1 MKYLTLILS
10 VTFLLLGKLNAQ
22 NSELQFNSNINIQS
36 NGLNSNILNTFL
48 YGGFINQE
56 LKDKWINASKVN
68 NIINGEITNEI
79 NYNIKFIKSDLTFL
93 ISDKNHININLRQD
107 MLKLIL
113 NGNSTYQ
120 EQLLEFDNSNLRA
133 TRYQQFKI
141 GYNFY
146 LRKNKI
152 KFGASYLRGNHNI
165 SLLINKG
172 TLYTDLNGQ
181 NIDLNYDILAFS
193 TDTSSYNIFNN
204 NGHGMAIDFATK
216 ISVGKSLINLYVKDL
231 GFIKWNNNSINSFVD
246 SSYNYSG
253 IFIEDLYNFNDSLIN
268 FEDNFNYAINQNQ
281 YKSYIAADLGINFEK
296 NFKHKKIKKIITGIN
311 AKWHPLFDNNKLSFA
326 KIKQGIIE
334 SNYKPQVYI
343 ITEIPRNNFDII
355 SKIYYGGYVEDINLD
370 VALKIE
376 RKISLILGTQSINQI
391 ISKNNRRFF
400 SLYLRI
406 IKKF

>member
-181 NIDLNYDILAFS
+181 NIDLNYDIQAFS

-204 NGHGMAIDFATK
+204 NGHGIAIDFATK
-216 ISVGKSLINLYVKDL
+216 ISIGKSLINLYVKDL
-231 GFIKWNNNSINSFVD
+231 GFIKWNKNSINSFVD

-296 NFKHKKIKKIITGIN
+296 NFKLKKIKKIIAGIN
-311 AKWHPLFDNNKLSFA
+311 AKWHPLFDNNKLNFA

-334 SNYKPQVYI
+334 SNYKPQVFI
-343 ITEIPRNNFDII
+343 ITEIPRKNFDII

-376 RKISLILGTQSINQI
+376 RKISLILGTQSINQM
-391 ISKNNRRFF
+391 ISKNNKRFF

>member
-1 MKYLTLILS
+1 MKYLTLILA

-56 LKDKWINASKVN
+56 LKDKWINASNVN

-120 EQLLEFDNSNLRA
+120 EQLLEFDNSSLRA

-141 GYNFY
+141 GYNFH

-181 NIDLNYDILAFS
+181 NIDLNYDIQAFS

-204 NGHGMAIDFATK
+204 NGHGIAIDFATK
-216 ISVGKSLINLYVKDL
+216 ISIGKSLINLYVKDL

-268 FEDNFNYAINQNQ
+268 FEDNFNYVINQNQ

-296 NFKHKKIKKIITGIN
+296 KFKLKKIKKIIVGIN
-311 AKWHPLFDNNKLSFA
+311 AKWHPLFDNNKLNFA

-355 SKIYYGGYVEDINLD
+355 SKIYYGGYVGEINLD

-400 SLYLRI
+400 SLYLKI

>member
-1 MKYLTLILS
+1 MKYLTLIIS

-22 NSELQFNSNINIQS
+22 NSELQFNSNITIQS

-56 LKDKWINASKVN
+56 LKDKWINASNVN

-93 ISDKNHININLRQD
+93 ILDKNHININLRQD

-181 NIDLNYDILAFS
+181 NIDLNYDIQAFS

-204 NGHGMAIDFATK
+204 NGHGIAIDFATK
-216 ISVGKSLINLYVKDL
+216 ISIGKSLINLYVKDL

-268 FEDNFNYAINQNQ
+268 FEDNFNYVINQNQ

-296 NFKHKKIKKIITGIN
+296 NFKLKKIKKIIAGIN
-311 AKWHPLFDNNKLSFA
+311 AKWHPLFDNNKLNFA

-334 SNYKPQVYI
+334 SNYKPQIFI

-355 SKIYYGGYVEDINLD
+355 SKIHYGGYSEDINLD
-370 VALKIE
+370 VSLKIE
-376 RKISLILGTQSINQI
+376 RKISLILGTQSINQM
-391 ISKNNRRFF
+391 ISKNNKRFF

>member
-1 MKYLTLILS
+1 MNYLSLILS

-120 EQLLEFDNSNLRA
+120 EQLLEFDNSSLRA

-141 GYNFY
+141 RYNFHI
-146 LRKNKI
+146 RKNKI

-204 NGHGMAIDFATK
+204 NGHGMAIDFTTK
-216 ISVGKSLINLYVKDL
+216 ISIGKSIINLYVKDL

-268 FEDNFNYAINQNQ
+268 IKDNFNYLINQNQ

-296 NFKHKKIKKIITGIN
+296 NFKLKKIKKIIAGIN

-355 SKIYYGGYVEDINLD
+355 SKIYNGGYVDDINLD

-376 RKISLILGTQSINQI
+376 RKISLILGTQSINQM
-391 ISKNNRRFF
+391 ISKNNKRFF

>member
-181 NIDLNYDILAFS
+181 NIDLNYDIQAFS

>member
-181 NIDLNYDILAFS
+181 NIDLNYDIQAFS
-193 TDTSSYNIFNN
+193 TDTSSYNLFNN
-204 NGHGMAIDFATK
+204 NGHGIAIDFATK
-216 ISVGKSLINLYVKDL
+216 ISIGKSLINLYVKDL

-311 AKWHPLFDNNKLSFA
+311 VKWHPLFDNNKLSFA

-355 SKIYYGGYVEDINLD
+355 SKIYYGGYVDDINLD